1 MKCFIHSVNEKITE
15 RAAAAA
21 AAATADRIA
30 KTPRTIVF
38 GEKCT
43 Q

>member
-15 RAAAAA
+15 GA
-21 AAATADRIA
+21 ADRIA
-30 KTPRTIVF
+30 RTPETFVF
-38 GEKCT
+38 REKCA

>member
-21 AAATADRIA
+21 AADRIA
-30 KTPRTIVF
+30 RTPRTIVF
-38 GEKCT
+38 REKCA

>member
-15 RAAAAA
+15 RAAAVAA
-21 AAATADRIA
+21 AAADRIA
-30 KTPRTIVF
+30 RTPRTIVF
-38 GEKCT
+38 GEKCA

>member
-21 AAATADRIA
+21 DRIA
-30 KTPRTIVF
+30 RTPRTIVF
-38 GEKCT
+38 GEKYA